1 MTGRFLR
8 ASGLHADIE
17 PDDRVPGSY
26 VLSIG
31 GAEQSHVDLQDPAH
45 VFYEYLRRIANVLDL
60 AAPAGEP
67 LRCLHL
73 GAGALTLARYLQAT
87 RPGSEQHAVELE
99 RELLDFVIDRLP
111 LPAGTDLTVHIGDAR
126 QEVAFGDID
135 GAFDAIVLDVF
146 AGEDAPEH
154 LTTPDFYGEL
164 LEILAPGG
172 VLLVNV
178 GDDPP
183 LHFARRQVRALAAAL
198 EADAAGRQEAFGLAA
213 LAEAGMFS
221 ARYPGNIVLAAGHRR
236 WPQDWTGALLAA
248 GPHPA
253 AVLAGP
259 ELEAFARGVR

>member
-17 PDDRVPGSY
+17 PDGRVPGAY
-26 VLSIG
+26 ILSIG
-31 GAEQSHVDLQDPAH
+31 GAEQSHVDLRDPAH
-45 VFYEYLRRIANVLDL
+45 VFYEYLRRIANVVDL
-60 AAPAGEP
+60 AGPAGQP

-73 GAGALTLARYLQAT
+73 GAGALTLARYIQAT

-99 RELLDFVIDRLP
+99 RELLDFVIDKLP
-111 LPAGTDLTVHIGDAR
+111 LPEGTDLTVYFGDAR
-126 QEVAFGDID
+126 QEVAFGAVD
-135 GAFDAIVLDVF
+135 GEFDVIVLDVF
-146 AGEDAPEH
+146 AGEDAPAH

-183 LHFARRQVRALAAAL
+183 LRFARRQVQALAEALAA
-198 EADAAGRQEAFGLAA
+198 DPAGGTIPGSLAA
-213 LAEAGMFS
+213 IAEAGMFS
-221 ARYPGNIVLAAGHRR
+221 ARYPGNIVLAAAHRP
-236 WPQDWTGALLAA
+236 WPQDWTQALLAA

-253 AVLAGP
+253 AVLTGP
-259 ELEAFARGVR
+259 ELEAFAGS

>member
-8 ASGLHADIE
+8 TSGLHADIE
-17 PDDRVPGSY
+17 PDERVRGAY

-31 GAEQSHVDLQDPAH
+31 GAEQSHVDLRDPSH
-45 VFYEYLRRIANVLDL
+45 VFYEYLRRIANVVDL
-60 AAPAGEP
+60 AGPAGQP

-73 GAGALTLARYLQAT
+73 GAGALTLARYIQAT

-99 RELLDFVIDRLP
+99 RELLDYVIDRLP

-126 QEVAFGDID
+126 QEVAFGRLA
-135 GAFDAIVLDVF
+135 GVFDVIVLDVF

-154 LTTPDFYGEL
+154 LTTPDFYAEL
-164 LEILAPGG
+164 LEILAPEG

-183 LHFARRQVRALAAAL
+183 LHFARCQARALAEAL
-198 EADAAGRQEAFGLAA
+198 EAEVAGDAPGLAA
-213 LAEAGMFS
+213 LADTGMFS
-221 ARYPGNIVLAAGHRR
+221 GRFPGNIVLAARHRH
-236 WPQDWTGALLAA
+236 WPKDWTAALLAA

-259 ELEAFARGVR
+259 ELEAFARS

>member
-1 MTGRFLR
+1 MTRRFLR
-8 ASGLHADIE
+8 ASGLHAEIA
-17 PDDRVPGSY
+17 PDERVPGSY

-31 GAEQSHVDLQDPAH
+31 GAEQSHVDLRDPSH
-45 VFYEYLRRIANVLDL
+45 VFYEYLRRIANVMDL
-60 AAPAGEP
+60 AGPAGRP

-73 GAGALTLARYLQAT
+73 GAGALTLARYIQAT

-111 LPAGTDLTVHIGDAR
+111 LPEGTDLTVHIGDAR
-126 QEVAFGDID
+126 QEVAFGAV
-135 GAFDAIVLDVF
+135 GGGFDAIVLDVF

-154 LTTPDFYGEL
+154 LTTPDFYAEL
-164 LEILAPGG
+164 LEILAPEG

-183 LHFARRQVRALAAAL
+183 LHFARRQIRALTQAL
-198 EADAAGRQEAFGLAA
+198 EAEDAGSRAAPGLAS
-213 LAEAGMFS
+213 LAETGMFS
-221 ARYPGNIVLAAGHRR
+221 ARYPGNIVLAARHGS

-253 AVLAGP
+253 AVLTGP
-259 ELEAFARGVR
+259 ELEAFARG